1 MKTLT
6 PKKKDSNTVVVTV
19 DPTKVS
25 RGHWA
30 RPSGAGKH
38 MDKRDKRARTR
49 GAAFRK
55 AMAY

>member
-25 RGHWA
+25 RGHWD

-38 MDKRDKRARTR
+38 ADKRDKRARTR